1 MFKILKYTFFDLI
14 RSSWNYLY
22 FAFFLI
28 TTIGLVNL
36 SGDATRSLV
45 SMMNIVVVLVPL
57 ISTLFGV
64 MYYYNSR
71 DFLELLLAQPLKRLS
86 VFAGQYFGLVTSLVL
101 SYVLGVLLG
110 LIIGGTFISKG
121 FLILLIC
128 GSLLT
133 VIFTGFAYLIS
144 ILNENRIKGFGIAI
158 LLWLFLAVI
167 YDGLFL
173 LSLIIF
179 KDYPLEN
186 LTLLAT
192 LFNPID
198 LSRILII
205 LDLDISALMGFS
217 GAVFTKFFG
226 SAIGMALAFL
236 LLCFWAILPSS
247 LFLLIARK
255 KDF

>member
-1 MFKILKYTFFDLI
+1 MIKILKYTFFDLI

-22 FAFFLI
+22 FAFFLV

-36 SGDATRSLV
+36 SGDASRTLV

-71 DFLELLLAQPLKRLS
+71 DFLELLLSQPLKRIS
-86 VFAGQYFGLVTSLVL
+86 VFSGQFLGLVVSLDL
-101 SYVLGVLLG
+101 SYILGILLG
-110 LIIGGTFISKG
+110 LLITGTIISKG
-121 FLILLIC
+121 FVILMIT

-133 VIFTGFAYLIS
+133 AIFSGFAYLIS
-144 ILNENRIKGFGIAI
+144 VNNENRIKGFGIAI
-158 LLWLFLAVI
+158 LVWLFLAVI
-167 YDGLFL
+167 YDGFFL

-179 KDYPLEN
+179 KDYPLEDFT
-186 LTLLAT
+186 LIATLL
-192 LFNPID
+192 NPID

-226 SAIGMALAFL
+226 SSLGSVVAIALL
-236 LLCFWAILPSS
+236 VFWAILPTGI
-247 LFLLIARK
+247 FLKIAQK